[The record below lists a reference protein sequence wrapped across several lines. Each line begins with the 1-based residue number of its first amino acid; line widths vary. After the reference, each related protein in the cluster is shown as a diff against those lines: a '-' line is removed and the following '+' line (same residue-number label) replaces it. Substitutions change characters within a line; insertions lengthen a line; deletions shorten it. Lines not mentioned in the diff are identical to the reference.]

1 MRHLLFRKFWP
12 ENIAKRYWEKWKFST
27 TPAYTRPSDPGFHL
41 QWLGHVLV
49 TWLPR
54 ILTFSIHA
62 LLQAVLPKCKSS
74 YRSPNRQFLA
84 LLIFLHI
91 SLHSIS
97 EVNLFWVV
105 KWSRIVKHL
114 HKFLKKSKQ
123 PFGMRTNPKLIRDN
137 HVHDNQVQYYVHDN
151 QVQYYVQDNQVQYYV
166 QDNQVQY
173 YVHDNQVQY
182 SDWFT
187 LSTFLWLQL

>member
-1 MRHLLFRKFWP
+1 LLKDTG
-12 ENIAKRYWEKWKFST
+12 EKWKFST
-27 TPAYTRPSDPGFHL
+27 TPAYIRPDPGFHL

-84 LLIFLHI
+84 LFIFLHI

-137 HVHDNQVQYYVHDN
+137 QVQYYVHDN
-151 QVQYYVQDNQVQYYV
+151 QVQYYVH
-166 QDNQVQY
+166 DNQVQY